1 MSHNADATRTA
12 GHQLAEAARTRC
24 EGDTVRALI
33 WLWSAWRSAPD
44 PYERAVQAAASLTL
58 LAGLKAEHETV
69 ALSCYR

>member
-58 LAGLKAEHETV
+58 LAVLKAEQEAI
-69 ALSCYR
+69 ALS